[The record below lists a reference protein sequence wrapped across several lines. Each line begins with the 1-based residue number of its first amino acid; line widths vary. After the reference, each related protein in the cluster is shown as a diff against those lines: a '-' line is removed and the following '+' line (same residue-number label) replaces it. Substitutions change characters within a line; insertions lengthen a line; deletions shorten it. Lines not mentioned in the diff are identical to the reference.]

1 MTELTEVREAS
12 RPTVAVIGLGGA
24 GCNIVTYLSNR
35 SITAAKVIAANT
47 DINHLVLQ
55 RADKLMLIGK
65 ERCRGK
71 GCGGFPEVGAE
82 CARESA
88 DDIRKELEGINI
100 VFIVAGLGGG
110 TGTGSA
116 PVVAE
121 IARSLGALTIACLTM
136 PFEIEY
142 IRRENAKKAI
152 VELSRICDS
161 VVLIDNTKL
170 RKFAGNLPLKAAF
183 AVANTLIGSL
193 IKGITE
199 TITEPSLMNLDFAD
213 LKAVVEK
220 GGISSFGIGEG
231 EGENR
236 VEKAVMGAISA
247 PLLDIPDIAAS
258 HGLLI
263 NITGGQEMTL
273 EEVARIGEL
282 MAGHVPRTKKI
293 IWGAKVDDNMTGCI
307 RIIALF
313 ASVGN
318 PFETEAKGKE
328 TDKEKRE
335 VLSSALSEVDKPQE
349 HQEPKPEKS
358 QDK

>member
-1 MTELTEVREAS
+1 MELTELREAS

-24 GCNIVTYLSNR
+24 GCNIITYLSR
-35 SITAAKVIAANT
+35 KSVAGAKIIAANT

-55 RADKLMLIGK
+55 HADKLLLIGK

-82 CARESA
+82 CAQESK
-88 DDIRKELEGINI
+88 DEIRKELEGKNI

-142 IRRENAKKAI
+142 LRRENANKAI
-152 VELSRICDS
+152 LALSKTCDS

-170 RKFAGNLPLKAAF
+170 RKVAGNLPLKTAF

-193 IKGITE
+193 IKSITE

-213 LKAVVEK
+213 LKAVLEH
-220 GGISSFGIGEG
+220 GGVSSFGIGEG
-231 EGENR
+231 DGESR
-236 VEKAVMGAISA
+236 VEKAVESAIAA
-247 PLLDIPDIAAS
+247 PLLDIPDLSAS
-258 HGLLI
+258 QGLLV
-263 NITGGQEMTL
+263 NITGGQDMTL
-273 EEVARIGEL
+273 EEVAKVGEL
-282 MAGHVPRTKKI
+282 MAEHVHRTKKV
-293 IWGAKVDDNMTGCI
+293 IWGAKVDDTMTGRI
-307 RIIALF
+307 RVIALF

-318 PFETEAKGKE
+318 PFEAK
-328 TDKEKRE
+328 
-335 VLSSALSEVDKPQE
+335 
-349 HQEPKPEKS
+349 
-358 QDK
+358 